1 MVDSDWN
8 CVVKHVYREGN
19 RLADGLAHLGH
30 NMKNEIMFFEDPPP
44 QIFSIYEDDCRESLV
59 ILEYIEDTW
68 NHNPLLPQD
77 PYHKATARFWV
88 KFGDDKVLPSIWNAF
103 IKQGKELEDAIDEAI
118 ENLKLLEEQLKGKK
132 FFGGEKI
139 GLADLAL
146 GWLANLVPV
155 FEAIIESLVILEY
168 IEDTW
173 NHNPLLPQDPYH
185 KATAR
190 FWVKFGDDKVLP
202 SVWSAFIKQG
212 KEQEDAIDEAIEN
225 LKLLEEQL
233 KGKKFFG
240 GEKIGLA
247 DLAFGWLANLV
258 PVFEEII
265 GMKIIDEERFPSL
278 LAWMHEFSQ
287 VAIIK
292 ESWPPRDKLIIKFQA
307 FRAI

>member
-1 MVDSDWN
+1 MAEKVTLLKTWSSPFGLRIVWALKLKGIQYDSIDEDLSN
-8 CVVKHVYREGN
+8 KSPLLVQCNPVYKKIPV
-19 RLADGLAHLGH
+19 LIH
-30 NMKNEIMFFEDPPP
+30 NGK
-44 QIFSIYEDDCRESLV
+44 SISESLV

-88 KFGDDKVLPSIWNAF
+88 KFGDDKVLPSIW
-103 IKQGKELEDAIDEAI
+103 
-118 ENLKLLEEQLKGKK
+118 
-132 FFGGEKI
+132 
-139 GLADLAL
+139 
-146 GWLANLVPV
+146 
-155 FEAIIESLVILEY
+155 
-168 IEDTW
+168 
-173 NHNPLLPQDPYH
+173 
-185 KATAR
+185 
-190 FWVKFGDDKVLP
+190 
-202 SVWSAFIKQG
+202 SAFLKQG

-247 DLAFGWLANLV
+247 DLGLGMLANLV

-278 LAWMHEFSQ
+278 LSWMHEFSQ

-292 ESWPPRDKLIIKFQA
+292 ESWPPHDKLIVKFQVLRDRHLA
-307 FRAI
+307 K